1 MALIWLRMHQEFS
14 NQMLPE
20 LKDCLQF
27 ANNTTHADKIYKTIG
42 YGSGSLGHVLSHF
55 RADPDIVDGL
65 KKLSSAISLA
75 RYVTRV
81 TGTFQSYDAFRCVS
95 WALDDDDSLN
105 RLIAKAQAFTMML
118 YYPLEHVS
126 YIGFMY
132 ATFTS

>member
-1 MALIWLRMHQEFS
+1 
-14 NQMLPE
+14 MLPE

-105 RLIAKAQAFTMML
+105 RLIAKVQAFTMML